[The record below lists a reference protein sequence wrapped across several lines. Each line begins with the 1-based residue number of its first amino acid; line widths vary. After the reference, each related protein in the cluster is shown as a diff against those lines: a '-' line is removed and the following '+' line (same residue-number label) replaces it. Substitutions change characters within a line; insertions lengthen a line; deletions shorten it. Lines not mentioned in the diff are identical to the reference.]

1 MLHTQEVYAIHDTAE
16 SPRKILIDTDTAS
29 DDAVA
34 LIMALR
40 SPKVRV
46 LAITLVAGNVSVE
59 QGTRNA
65 LFTVELCGSAVPV
78 FTGAA
83 APLTRPLEDASWF
96 HGQDGLGDHG
106 YQPTTRAAESGSAV
120 DAMVRTIEANPGIE
134 LITLGPLTNLA
145 LALRQ
150 SPNLAASVSRCVVM
164 GGAPCCEGN
173 VTPAAEYNF
182 WVDPEAA
189 RVVLRSQL
197 PIELVG
203 WQLSRGAAVV
213 NGQQIQNI
221 LALGTKYADFAIRS
235 NDTAARA
242 YRTQT
247 GEEGIAL
254 PDPTAMAILLD
265 PALSLSSSTHY
276 MDVQVDNGITR
287 GMSVVDRLNVAHD
300 HRNRD
305 AWREVLERG
314 RKHTVIWEMDL
325 PGWKQSLLQA
335 LR

>member
-1 MLHTQEVYAIHDTAE
+1 MNAN
-16 SPRKILIDTDTAS
+16 PMRKILIDTDTAS

-40 SPKVRV
+40 SPKVSV
-46 LAITLVAGNVSVE
+46 LAITMVAGNVSVE

-78 FTGAA
+78 YTGAA
-83 APLTRPLEDASWF
+83 APLMRPLEDASWF
-96 HGQDGLGDHG
+96 HGKDGLGDHG
-106 YQPTTRAAESGSAV
+106 YQPTARSAERDFAV
-120 DAMVRTIEANPGIE
+120 DAMVRLVEANPGVE

-150 SPNLAASVSRCVVM
+150 SPNLAANVSRCVVM

-189 RVVLRSQL
+189 RVVLRSHL

-213 NGQQIQNI
+213 NGQEIEDI
-221 LALGTKYADFAIRS
+221 LALQTKFSEFAIRS

-247 GEEGIAL
+247 GQEGIAL
-254 PDPTAMAILLD
+254 PDPTAMALLLD
-265 PALSLSSSTHY
+265 PALSLVSSHHY
-276 MDVQVDNGITR
+276 MDVQVDSSITR

-300 HRNRD
+300 DRNRG
-305 AWREVLERG
+305 AWRDVLERG
-314 RKHTVIWEMDL
+314 RKHKVIWEMDIA
-325 PGWKQSLLQA
+325 GWKQSLLQA

>member
-1 MLHTQEVYAIHDTAE
+1 M
-16 SPRKILIDTDTAS
+16 SPLNLRNILIDTDTAS

-40 SPKVRV
+40 SPDVRV

-59 QGTRNA
+59 QGTQNA
-65 LFTVELCGSAVPV
+65 LYTVELCESTVPV

-96 HGQDGLGDHG
+96 HGMDGLGDHG
-106 YQPTTRAAESGSAV
+106 YRPAKLIPEKEFAV
-120 DAMVRTIEANPGIE
+120 DAILRTARDNPGLE
-134 LITLGPLTNLA
+134 MITLGPLTNVA

-150 SPNLAASVSRCVVM
+150 WPELAANVSRCVVM

-182 WVDPEAA
+182 WADPEAA

-203 WQLSRGAAVV
+203 WQLSRGPAVV
-213 NGQQIQNI
+213 NGQEIEQI
-221 LALGTKYADFAIRS
+221 LALQTKFGEFTVRS
-235 NDTAARA
+235 NDTASGALLR
-242 YRTQT
+242 QT
-247 GEEGIAL
+247 GEVGIAL

-265 PALSLSSSTHY
+265 PALSLAASDHY
-276 MDVQVDNGITR
+276 MDVQIDSGITR
-287 GMSVVDRLNVAHD
+287 GMSVVDRLGVAED
-300 HRNRD
+300 GRNRGV
-305 AWREVLERG
+305 WSEVIERG
-314 RKHTVIWEMDL
+314 RKQTVIWEMDNA
-325 PGWKQSLLQA
+325 GWKQALLRA